1 MLYFARIIALAGNLI
16 NLHCCVALAT
26 PLNLVHPTVS
36 DPLSIACLLAD
47 VRLFTRAWY
56 NTSQQPLFVNI
67 LTAYRWYLTDESP
80 FTVAPLHYGAGD
92 CSCMTHIHITHN

>member
-47 VRLFTRAWY
+47 VRLFTRGTIRANNLY
-56 NTSQQPLFVNI
+56 SSIYLLHTGGTLLMNPPLPSLRYTTGQV
-67 LTAYRWYLTDESP
+67 TAL
-80 FTVAPLHYGAGD
+80 A
-92 CSCMTHIHITHN
+92 